1 MNEEEELQEP
11 DPSQG
16 VAEPD
21 YTLDIG
27 LYSVVGP
34 LKGVARSIN
43 FIKNA
48 IDLTKPASQ
57 RTVDVDVVPIQRS
70 VLRNNLYEMT
80 KPAKGAGELLKRT
93 LLDSDLGQLYKIIKR
108 GELIMDFTAG
118 GNNPKDKSQPLDDDA
133 LSRRYKEINNP
144 DSYVTDPED
153 PNYGKLK
160 SEITFEPQGQLDLDI
175 QTPDPIT
182 VRSMMKRALD
192 NNLTTNNRLDF
203 PKLLQ
208 SKTFQSS
215 YRRFIASDIATPP
228 SKGLAQSKLTRRT
241 LYQSRQVAFNNYR
254 KELLD
259 EFKSIYGNDIS
270 ALGFPESQLDLD
282 HKLTLVQSLGML
294 HNTNPADPLWRRIT
308 RYALERGYTPGDA
321 EANLDLLDPESH
333 RVKTNF
339 FNDLHGLTKG
349 NLRYWGGL
357 HRNTGKTRLQIMNE
371 SHLSDAAAD
380 LHMEVVKDYFDVVD
394 RGDAILQDARRIF
407 KAENKLGILP
417 EEIVDELMPV
427 ILDKKYSPV
436 QVQAA
441 IRDIVTRNSENYKNL
456 LEQVELLELIENYE
470 DFNKPGGSSTLTRQ
484 EYQDTDPQIIKEAK
498 VELRKLRRVNDR
510 KSYVERVLD
519 QRAKAKEKE
528 EASGNIQ
535 GDLLE

>member
-27 LYSVVGP
+27 LYSAVGP
-34 LKGVARSIN
+34 LKPVARTIN

-57 RTVDVDVVPIQRS
+57 RTVDVDVVP
-70 VLRNNLYEMT
+70 NNLYEMT

>member
-1 MNEEEELQEP
+1 MNEEEVQEP
-11 DPSQG
+11 TNSG
-16 VAEPD
+16 IAAPD
-21 YTLDIG
+21 YTLDAI
-27 LYSVVGP
+27 LYSAVGP
-34 LKGVARSIN
+34 LKGVTRTIN

-57 RTVDVDVVPIQRS
+57 RTVDVDVVP
-70 VLRNNLYEMT
+70 NNLYEMT
-80 KPAKGAGELLKRT
+80 KPAKGAGELLKRA

-144 DSYVTDPED
+144 DSYVTDIAD

-175 QTPDPIT
+175 QTPDPVT

-270 ALGFPESQLDLD
+270 ALGFPEKQLDLD

-294 HNTNPADPLWRRIT
+294 HNTNPADPLWKRIT

-321 EANLDLLDPESH
+321 
-333 RVKTNF
+333 
-339 FNDLHGLTKG
+339 
-349 NLRYWGGL
+349 
-357 HRNTGKTRLQIMNE
+357 
-371 SHLSDAAAD
+371 
-380 LHMEVVKDYFDVVD
+380 
-394 RGDAILQDARRIF
+394 
-407 KAENKLGILP
+407 
-417 EEIVDELMPV
+417 
-427 ILDKKYSPV
+427 
-436 QVQAA
+436 
-441 IRDIVTRNSENYKNL
+441 
-456 LEQVELLELIENYE
+456 
-470 DFNKPGGSSTLTRQ
+470 
-484 EYQDTDPQIIKEAK
+484 
-498 VELRKLRRVNDR
+498 
-510 KSYVERVLD
+510 
-519 QRAKAKEKE
+519 
-528 EASGNIQ
+528 
-535 GDLLE
+535 

>member
-27 LYSVVGP
+27 LYSAVGP
-34 LKGVARSIN
+34 LKPVARTIN

-48 IDLTKPASQ
+48 IDLAKPASQ

-371 SHLSDAAAD
+371 SHLSDAAAN

-441 IRDIVTRNSENYKNL
+441 IRDIVTRNSQNYKNL
-456 LEQVELLELIENYE
+456 LEQVELLEFIEEYE
-470 DFNKPGGSSTLTRQ
+470 QYPNSSLTRQ
-484 EYQDTDPQIIKEAK
+484 EYQDTNPADIQEAK
-498 VELRKLRRVNDR
+498 IQLRKLRRVNDR

-535 GDLLE
+535 GVIFD